1 MKITISNPIFSVEF
15 QKTTKLIDL
24 NELDRKMQ
32 EFFFDE
38 SYSNDVEEYFI
49 GLICVSPGFDEFFK
63 PKRPKY
69 YDDKILK
76 ARGLPGPED
85 IHLKNRFS
93 CELKLDYATFFPSNK
108 EEGYNIIAKS
118 FLEFLETLKYPSVI
132 KTFDKK
138 KFNEDMKNFFIQ
150 IGCIF

>member
-1 MKITISNPIFSVEF
+1 MKITIDNPILSVEF
-15 QKTTKLIDL
+15 QKTTKLIDI
-24 NELDRKMQ
+24 NELDLEME
-32 EFFFDE
+32 EFFLNK
-38 SYSNDVEEYFI
+38 SYSGNVNEYFI
-49 GLICVSPGFDEFFK
+49 GLICVSSGFDEFFK

-69 YDDKILK
+69 YNDKILK

-118 FLEFLETLKYPSVI
+118 LLEFLEAIKYPSAI

-138 KFNEDMKNFFIQ
+138 KFNEDMKNFFMQ
-150 IGCIF
+150 VGCSF

>member
-1 MKITISNPIFSVEF
+1 MKITIDNPILSVEF
-15 QKTTKLIDL
+15 QKTTKLIDI
-24 NELDRKMQ
+24 NELDLEME
-32 EFFFDE
+32 EFFLNK
-38 SYSNDVEEYFI
+38 SYSDNVNEFFI

-69 YDDKILK
+69 YNDKILK

-118 FLEFLETLKYPSVI
+118 ILEFLEALKYPSAI
-132 KTFDKK
+132 KTFEKK
-138 KFNEDMKNFFIQ
+138 KFNEDMKNFFMQ
-150 IGCIF
+150 VGCSF